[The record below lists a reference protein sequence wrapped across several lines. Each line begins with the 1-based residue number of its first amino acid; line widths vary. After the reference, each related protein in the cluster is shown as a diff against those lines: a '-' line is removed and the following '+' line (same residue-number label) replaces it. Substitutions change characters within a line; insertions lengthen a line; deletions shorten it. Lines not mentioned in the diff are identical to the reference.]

1 MREFS
6 EIRKIAEGRHGQEA
20 ISAVLKAS
28 VPVKASGPRSL
39 SQMPPPLL
47 PAALAAIP
55 DDRWLSAATKAIFCA
70 GFNWQVVENK
80 WNGFEEAFEGFD
92 LGRWVLSTDD
102 DLAALVSDTRVI
114 RNGAKLASVAR
125 NARFFAGISR
135 ENGGF
140 GRFIANWPVTDQI
153 GLTAALHKGGD
164 RLGGNT
170 ALFFL
175 RSMGKDC
182 FILSKDVLA
191 ALRFDGVIEGGATS
205 KKAQASIQAA
215 FNAWHKET
223 GLTMTAL
230 SRVLARSID
239 G

>member
-6 EIRKIAEGRHGQEA
+6 EILKIAEGRHGKTA
-20 ISAVLKAS
+20 MSAVLTAS

-39 SQMPPPLL
+39 SGMSPPLV
-47 PAALAAIP
+47 PASLAAIA

-80 WNGFEEAFEGFD
+80 WKGFEEAFEGFD

-102 DLAALVSDTRVI
+102 DLAALVSDARVI

-135 ENGGF
+135 EHGGF
-140 GRFIANWPVTDQI
+140 GRFIADWPVTDQI
-153 GLTAALHKGGD
+153 GLMAALDKGGD
-164 RLGGNT
+164 RLGGTT

-191 ALRFDGVIEGGATS
+191 ALRLDGVIDGAATS
-205 KKAQASIQAA
+205 KTALAAVQAA
-215 FNAWHKET
+215 FNRWHAET